1 MKLAERLASF
11 LFRRRRRL
19 LFAWLGLLVAAAGLL
34 AAHPGDRAETEL
46 SGAPGTEAHRV
57 LTRLERDFGTKLGS
71 SADVVTRGALD
82 ARAFER
88 ELGAAFPQIGAV
100 TELKGNSAHRERLFH
115 LQFRPELSLS
125 EAQALTP
132 GLRGWL
138 GAYARAQRLELAQ
151 LTGSTAFQHD
161 AKVAGKKDSK
171 QGEALSLAVSLGVLV
186 LTFGS
191 LSATLIPLTIGGS
204 TLLLFN
210 ALIVVLHLPVNPVS
224 RILSG
229 LVGLGLAIDY
239 TVFMVSR
246 FKEEV
251 RGAQPVAEAVRRT
264 LAYPGR
270 TVFFSALVMA
280 ASIGALWLPDV
291 SLSRTVVIDLLAVV
305 GVSLVNTVVMGPV
318 LLALR
323 PDWLDRPRWLSRW
336 IAQRHAERFWRGL
349 AQVVVRHPKRA
360 FALALGVLLL
370 LALPATRMKLW
381 EPVMAIAPRDSESMR
396 AYQLLARD
404 GWGGELV
411 PVDVIV
417 QAPPGKT
424 VFEPETIAYLH
435 DFTRAMERHP
445 RVAAVRG
452 LTSWNPAFDRK
463 QYQAFYR
470 VYGVAPWLASGMP
483 FAPLVSREGATS
495 TLVRIHPRDL
505 MTLEDT
511 QAILA
516 AARRYAESHPERR
529 VEVGGVVARV
539 QDFTHE
545 LYRHLGAVLALVVGG
560 VGLILAFYMRS
571 VVLPLKA
578 AVMNFLP
585 ILASLGVLTL
595 LFQDGWLGG
604 LLHTPHNGAVTN
616 IVPLILFCIV
626 FGLSMDY
633 EVLILSRITEA
644 YARTKDLEGAVV
656 EGLSRSGSL
665 ITGAALILLGVFA
678 TGIFSSSPQTQEI
691 CWGISVAILI
701 DATIV
706 RLLLVPSFMVLLGRW
721 NWWLPFS
728 RTKLPAFPVPDRE
741 L

>member
-1 MKLAERLASF
+1 M
-11 LFRRRRRL
+11 
-19 LFAWLGLLVAAAGLL
+19 
-34 AAHPGDRAETEL
+34 
-46 SGAPGTEAHRV
+46 
-57 LTRLERDFGTKLGS
+57 
-71 SADVVTRGALD
+71 
-82 ARAFER
+82 
-88 ELGAAFPQIGAV
+88 
-100 TELKGNSAHRERLFH
+100 
-115 LQFRPELSLS
+115 
-125 EAQALTP
+125 
-132 GLRGWL
+132 
-138 GAYARAQRLELAQ
+138 
-151 LTGSTAFQHD
+151 
-161 AKVAGKKDSK
+161 
-171 QGEALSLAVSLGVLV
+171 SLGVLV

-191 LSATLIPLTIGGS
+191 LSATLIPLLIGGS

-210 ALIVVLHLPVNPVS
+210 ALVAVAHLPMNPVS

-251 RGAQPVAEAVRRT
+251 RGDRPLAEAVRRT
-264 LAYPGR
+264 VAYPGR
-270 TVFFSALVMA
+270 TVFFSALVMVV
-280 ASIGALWLPDV
+280 SIGALWLPDV
-291 SLSRTVVIDLLAVV
+291 SLSRTVVIDLLAVI
-305 GVSLVNTVVMGPV
+305 GVSLVNTLVMGPV
-318 LLALR
+318 LLALK
-323 PDWLDRPRWLSRW
+323 PDWLDKPRWLSRW
-336 IAQRHAERFWRGL
+336 IEARHAERFWRAL
-349 AQVVVRHPKRA
+349 AEAVVRHPKRS
-360 FALALGVLLL
+360 FTLALGMLLL

-381 EPVMAIAPRDSESMR
+381 EPVMAIAPKDSESMR
-396 AYQLLARD
+396 AYQLLERD

-417 QAPPGKT
+417 QALPGKT
-424 VFEPETIAYLH
+424 IYEPETLAYLH

-445 RVAAVRG
+445 RVAAVRS
-452 LTSWNPAFDRK
+452 LTSWNPAFD
-463 QYQAFYR
+463 QGTYQAFYR
-470 VYGVAPWLASGMP
+470 IYGAAPWLAANAP
-483 FAPLVSREGATS
+483 FAPLVSRDGATA

-511 QAILA
+511 QAILE
-516 AARRYAESHPERR
+516 AARQYARAHPERR

-539 QDFTHE
+539 KDFTHE

-560 VGLILAFYMRS
+560 VCLILAVYMRS

-604 LLHTPHNGAVTN
+604 VLHTPHNGAVTN
-616 IVPLILFCIV
+616 IVPLVLFCIV

-644 YARTKDLEGAVV
+644 YERSKDLEAAVI

-721 NWWLPFS
+721 NWWMPGRSQGKSVDIAGL
-728 RTKLPAFPVPDRE
+728 RGG
-741 L
+741 